1 MRICIVLPSLMG
13 GGAEILYINLI
24 KYWISKG
31 HSLDLIVL
39 TDLDDE
45 TSIRDRLPSECD
57 VVEIGAKRI
66 ATSIFSLIKILFQK
80 KYEIVLTA
88 MWPATIVTVICSLP
102 VIHKTK
108 VFVSEHTIVSNYQNS
123 FTSRKLYSITSYI
136 FYNMINGIIA
146 VSNAVR
152 DDIVNATRIKEE
164 KIEVIYNAVAS
175 GRSKPSKEQIEHY
188 LKDLWKEDVKYKL
201 LSVGSLKQEKD
212 FITLINAFNL
222 LPINIKDNC
231 ILIILG
237 EGPERKNLESLI
249 HQRGLD
255 KQIFL
260 PGFKLDPYP
269 WYCTADLFVLSSK
282 FEGFGNVIVEAM
294 EVGLPIVST
303 NCTGGPSEI
312 LQEGVFG
319 SLVPVNDPNKL
330 SLSIQDMLN
339 IKHDTN
345 KLIKR
350 AKDFSVSK
358 IGDKYIKYFKAN

>member
-1 MRICIVLPSLMG
+1 MV
-13 GGAEILYINLI
+13 
-24 KYWISKG
+24 
-31 HSLDLIVL
+31 
-39 TDLDDE
+39 T
-45 TSIRDRLPSECD
+45 T
-57 VVEIGAKRI
+57 
-66 ATSIFSLIKILFQK
+66 
-80 KYEIVLTA
+80 
-88 MWPATIVTVICSLP
+88 TIVTVICSLP

-123 FTSRKLYSITSYI
+123 FTSRKLHSITSYI

-282 FEGFGNVIVEAM
+282 FEGM
-294 EVGLPIVST
+294 
-303 NCTGGPSEI
+303 
-312 LQEGVFG
+312 
-319 SLVPVNDPNKL
+319 
-330 SLSIQDMLN
+330 
-339 IKHDTN
+339 
-345 KLIKR
+345 
-350 AKDFSVSK
+350 
-358 IGDKYIKYFKAN
+358 

>member
-108 VFVSEHTIVSNYQNS
+108 VFVSEHTIVSNYQYS
-123 FTSRKLYSITSYI
+123 FTSRKLHSITSYI

-201 LSVGSLKQEKD
+201 LSVGSLKQEK
-212 FITLINAFNL
+212 T
-222 LPINIKDNC
+222 
-231 ILIILG
+231 
-237 EGPERKNLESLI
+237 SL
-249 HQRGLD
+249 H
-255 KQIFL
+255 
-260 PGFKLDPYP
+260 
-269 WYCTADLFVLSSK
+269 
-282 FEGFGNVIVEAM
+282 
-294 EVGLPIVST
+294 
-303 NCTGGPSEI
+303 
-312 LQEGVFG
+312 
-319 SLVPVNDPNKL
+319 
-330 SLSIQDMLN
+330 
-339 IKHDTN
+339 
-345 KLIKR
+345 
-350 AKDFSVSK
+350 
-358 IGDKYIKYFKAN
+358 